1 MLEISNVLRNHQA
14 SYLMCW
20 GSGVQGMQCARGSVC
35 RIPDVLG
42 SHPTYSL
49 SGVSAA
55 LCKVSAIPEGLLCAG
70 SDMPGSLWR
79 VSGARG
85 HHAG

>member
-1 MLEISNVLRNHQA
+1 
-14 SYLMCW
+14 
-20 GSGVQGMQCARGSVC
+20 MQNTSCA
-35 RIPDVLG
+35 G
-42 SHPTYSL
+42 SHPTYYL

-55 LCKVSAIPEGLLCAG
+55 QCKVSAVPEGLLCAV
-70 SDMPGSLWR
+70 SDMPGSLCK